1 MNINKIIIGLF
12 LSVSFSVLSQHH
24 LDTVHVPSKYYK
36 EMFPGNVDEQK
47 LLVVLP
53 KVLTKQEVDSLLKGH
68 SESELQLIYDEHVA
82 STNKAIKNIEEYVKL
97 NNIDCEVV
105 SKEKYSVDSFPVS
118 KYPFIIYPDS
128 MVMNHHFA
136 VFGYHLKDVQN
147 NKNYGYV
154 MGDDADFHYKYFK
167 QLSKYISKL
176 KLKKSHLAKEPN
188 ASYIAETK
196 IYKTQKRNKV
206 WLNYVAMPVGFVL
219 SIVAILIVVV

>member
-1 MNINKIIIGLF
+1 MNSIKIIIGLF
-12 LSVSFSVLSQHH
+12 LSMSISLFSQHH
-24 LDTVHVPSKYYK
+24 VDTVHVPSKYYK

-47 LLVVLP
+47 LLVILP

-68 SESELQLIYDEHVA
+68 SASELQMIYDEHVTN
-82 STNKAIKNIEEYVKL
+82 TNKVIKNVADYVKEF
-97 NNIDCEVV
+97 NINCDVV
-105 SKEKYSVDSFPVS
+105 QRENYSLDSFPAS
-118 KYPFIIYPDS
+118 KYPLVVYPDS
-128 MVMNHHFA
+128 MIMNHHLA

-206 WLNYVAMPVGFVL
+206 WLNYVAMPVGFVI
-219 SIVAILIVVV
+219 SMVAILIVVV